1 MSEPVVDAVA
11 AANPGKVIGSNG
23 APTMAKRFDMRIVM
37 AVVVV
42 IFIVGIILAGVFGA
56 RAAEEAKAKEAKAK
70 EAKAKAAAANVA
82 PPPPATPAPP
92 PATGVKPPGTVA
104 PAPAIPAP
112 KEAAPV
118 VTGAAPKASQGAAT
132 PWKCLKGFTAP
143 MRKDAKGDVQCMSN
157 NHKDCVW
164 KADEAQCQAAVTTPV
179 TPLDPLTCG
188 DGHKAAWGGPGYD
201 NPDHWCSKVK
211 RLI

>member
-1 MSEPVVDAVA
+1 MSEPVVDAIA
-11 AANPGKVIGSNG
+11 AANPGKVVGNNG
-23 APTMAKRFDMRIVM
+23 APAMAKPFDMRIVI

-42 IFIVGIILAGVFGA
+42 VIIVGIILAGVFGA
-56 RAAEEAKAKEAKAK
+56 RAAEEAKAKEAAPKA
-70 EAKAKAAAANVA
+70 
-82 PPPPATPAPP
+82 APP

-104 PAPAIPAP
+104 PAPATPAP
-112 KEAAPV
+112 KEATPV
-118 VTGAAPKASQGAAT
+118 VTGAAPTASQGAAT
-132 PWKCLKGFTAP
+132 PWKCVKGFTAP
-143 MRKDAKGDVQCMSN
+143 MRKDARGDVQCMSN

-164 KADEAQCQAAVTTPV
+164 KADEAQCQAAATTPV